1 MSKSIKI
8 VVDVMGGDDSP
19 AVPVTA
25 CASASLQMNARFC
38 LVGDAEK
45 INKCLDQ
52 VKHDKDKIEVLH
64 TFEHIGDNEF
74 PRNIIRQKKNAS
86 MNLAV
91 KMCAGDK
98 ARAVVSAGN
107 TGAYILSSLKNIP
120 RIEGINNV
128 AIVSLFPT
136 KKFLTGRKKHYSLIL
151 DVGANNECSD
161 EDLMQFAIM
170 GKVYFSIL
178 TGKQDPKIYL
188 LNVGDEAHKGG
199 AVLVNAYQR
208 LSDYQPLNFRG
219 NIEGN
224 KIFNGEADVIV
235 SDGFAGNVVLK
246 TTEGMVESLLEI
258 GRFAAQKNVLWKA
271 GLSLL
276 NGGIQKI
283 KPLLDYSEYGGAPL
297 LGFEKIV
304 VKAHGRSN
312 VKAFFNALKIAKKSY
327 DNQLSEKISVELTNN
342 RKKNE
347 INQ

>member
-1 MSKSIKI
+1 MNKSINI
-8 VVDVMGGDDSP
+8 AVDVMGGDDSP
-19 AVPVTA
+19 AVPVKA
-25 CASASLQMNARFC
+25 CARASLQMDAGFC
-38 LVGDAEK
+38 LIGDEEK
-45 INKCLDQ
+45 INKLLEQ
-52 VKHDKDKIEVLH
+52 EKHDPGKITILH
-64 TFEHIGDNEF
+64 TFDHIGDNEF

-91 KMCAGDK
+91 KMCGNDK
-98 ARAVVSAGN
+98 AQAVVSAGN

-120 RIEGINNV
+120 RIRGINKV

-151 DVGANNECSD
+151 DVGANNDCSD
-161 EDLMQFAIM
+161 EDLLQFAIM
-170 GKVYFSIL
+170 GKIYFTIL
-178 TGKQDPKIYL
+178 TGKLNPKIYL
-188 LNVGDEAHKGG
+188 LNIGDEAHKGG
-199 AVLVNAYQR
+199 KILVNAYQK
-208 LSDYQPLNFRG
+208 LSDYPHLEFRG

-235 SDGFAGNVVLK
+235 TDGFAGNVVLK

-258 GRFAAQKNVLWKA
+258 GRFAARKNFFWKA
-271 GLSLL
+271 GLYLL
-276 NGGIQKI
+276 NSGIQKI

-312 VKAFFNALKIAKKSY
+312 VKAFFNAIKIAKKSY
-327 DNQLSEKISVELTNN
+327 ENQLSKKISEELTNN

-347 INQ
+347 INE